1 MQGLHLTGDLFEC
14 GCSAALLT
22 DLETLSTLC
31 RNATND
37 AKLTIV
43 DEKWH
48 VFPDWNGQA
57 GGITGTI
64 LLAESHLAIH
74 TWPERRGVTLDVYV
88 CNFTAD
94 NTGKAEQ
101 LFDALT
107 VAFRPKSEVVNR
119 ITRGDLAEEGAIAAA
134 ETASAAPA
142 VVRNNFIFDWL
153 NAHSGYGYTT
163 TEKLDEIQS
172 PYQRVEVYDTRQ
184 FGKLFRLD
192 GRLMTSEGD
201 EFFYHECMTH
211 PAALAHP
218 NPESILV
225 IGGGDGGSSEELFKH
240 PGVKRIV
247 MAELDSVVIDISKKW
262 LGSIHKGVFDDPRLE
277 VKIGDGFEYVK
288 SATERF
294 DMIVLD
300 LTDPDT
306 PAFHLYSEEFFRMC
320 QRILKPGGM
329 LTLHLGSPVYQA
341 DTVRKNAANLRKVF
355 RHVAPMSL
363 FIPLYGSLWCLAVA
377 SDSIDPRSLSTE
389 ALSQRM
395 TDRRIDDLR
404 YYYPGLQQALFTLP
418 LFVQELTQ
426 PPSSAAGSAPRL
438 PQLRAA

>member
-22 DLETLSTLC
+22 DLDALSTLC

-37 AKLTIV
+37 STLTIV
-43 DEKWH
+43 DDKWH
-48 VFPDWNGQA
+48 VFPDWNGQP

-74 TWPERRGVTLDVYV
+74 TWPERAGVTLDVYV

-101 LFDALT
+101 LFEALT
-107 VAFRPKSEVVNR
+107 MAFRPKSQVVNR
-119 ITRGDLAEEGAIAAA
+119 IIRGDLAADVAAQAA
-134 ETASAAPA
+134 EKQAAGD
-142 VVRNNFIFDWL
+142 VTRSELIFDWL
-153 NAHSGYGYTT
+153 NAHSGYGYTA
-163 TEKLDEIQS
+163 TEKLADIQS
-172 PYQRVEVYDTRQ
+172 PYQRVEVYDTQQ

-240 PGVKRIV
+240 PSVKRIV
-247 MAELDSVVIDISKKW
+247 MAELDPVVIDISKKW
-262 LGSIHKGVFDDPRLE
+262 LGSIHKGAFNDPRLE
-277 VKIGDGFEYVK
+277 VRIGDGFEYVK
-288 SATERF
+288 STQERF

-341 DTVRKNAANLRKVF
+341 DTVRRNAANLRKVF

-377 SDSIDPRSLSTE
+377 SDSIDPRSLSTDVI
-389 ALSQRM
+389 AQR
-395 TDRRIDDLR
+395 TSDRRIGGLR
-404 YYYPGLQQALFTLP
+404 YYYPGLHQALFTLP

-426 PPSSAAGSAPRL
+426 PPSSASGSTPRV

>member
-22 DLETLSTLC
+22 DRDTLSKLC
-31 RNATND
+31 RDATID

-48 VFPDWNGQA
+48 VFPDWNGQP

-88 CNFTAD
+88 CNFTED

-101 LFDALT
+101 LFDALM
-107 VAFRPKSEVVNR
+107 VAFRPQSQVVNR
-119 ITRGDLAEEGAIAAA
+119 IVRGDLAISDAAQSSTAPGA
-134 ETASAAPA
+134 TAQ
-142 VVRNNFIFDWL
+142 NELIFDWL
-153 NAHSGYGYTT
+153 NAHSGYGTT
-163 TEKLDEIQS
+163 ARAKLAEIQS
-172 PYQRVEVYDTRQ
+172 PYQRVEVYDTHE

-192 GRLMTSEGD
+192 GRLMTSERD

-218 NPESILV
+218 NPESVLV

-247 MAELDSVVIDISKKW
+247 MAELDPVVIDVSKRW
-262 LGSIHKGVFDDPRLE
+262 LGAIHNGVFNDPRLE

-288 SATERF
+288 STPDRF

-320 QRILKPGGM
+320 QRILKPGGV

-341 DTVRKNAANLRKVF
+341 DTVRKNATNLRKVF
-355 RHVAPMSL
+355 RHVAPMAL

-377 SDSIDPRSLSTE
+377 SDSVDPRALAVDTIAQRLSE
-389 ALSQRM
+389 
-395 TDRRIDDLR
+395 RRIG
-404 YYYPGLQQALFTLP
+404 GLQYYHAALHPALFTLP
-418 LFVQELTQ
+418 LFVQQLVQ
-426 PPSSAAGSAPRL
+426 SASTARVS
-438 PQLRAA
+438 QLRAA

>member
-14 GCSAALLT
+14 GCSAATLT
-22 DLETLSTLC
+22 DLDALSTLC
-31 RNATND
+31 RNATVD

-48 VFPDWNGQA
+48 VFPDWDGQP

-88 CNFTAD
+88 CNFTED
-94 NTGKAEQ
+94 NTQKAEQ
-101 LFDALT
+101 LFDTLM
-107 VAFRPKSEVVNR
+107 VAFRPQNKVVNR
-119 ITRGDLAEEGAIAAA
+119 ITRGDLATSVAEGHAIAMADPV
-134 ETASAAPA
+134 PA
-142 VVRNNFIFDWL
+142 QLSFDWL
-153 NAHSGYGYTT
+153 NAHSGYGFTVKQ
-163 TEKLDEIQS
+163 KLAEIES
-172 PYQRVEVYDTRQ
+172 PYQRVEVFDTHQ
-184 FGKLFRLD
+184 FGRLFRLD

-240 PGVKRIV
+240 PSVKRIV
-247 MAELDSVVIDISKKW
+247 MAELDAVVIDVSRRY
-262 LGSIHKGVFDDPRLE
+262 LGVINKGALDDPRLE
-277 VKIGDGFEYVK
+277 IQIGDGYEYVK
-288 SATERF
+288 STSERF

-306 PAFHLYSEEFFRMC
+306 PAFHLYSEDFFRMC
-320 QRILKPGGM
+320 QNRLKPGGM
-329 LTLHLGSPVYQA
+329 MTLHLGSPVYQA
-341 DTVRKNAANLRKVF
+341 ETVRKNAANLRKVF
-355 RHVAPMSL
+355 KHVAPLSL

-377 SDSIDPRSLSTE
+377 GDSADPRTVSVDTI
-389 ALSQRM
+389 AQRM
-395 TDRRIDDLR
+395 TDRRLDDLR
-404 YYYPGLQQALFTLP
+404 FYHPSLHPALFTLP
-418 LFVQELTQ
+418 RFVQDIVASTE
-426 PPSSAAGSAPRL
+426 AGTPRV
-438 PQLRAA
+438 PHLRVA